1 MADIRNL
8 TLAQAS
14 ALDGII
20 ASLRAE
26 GIDPE
31 GLGVYSGNLHCERRG
46 GSLWFALDALA
57 FELHGVLD
65 ADGHGAMWR
74 REGADGSAVSV

>member
-1 MADIRNL
+1 
-8 TLAQAS
+8 
-14 ALDGII
+14 
-20 ASLRAE
+20 
-26 GIDPE
+26 
-31 GLGVYSGNLHCERRG
+31 VYSSNLHCERRG